1 MNNNQAAPASTSHLN
16 INVHLSLTSRH
27 GKSSLSVEGG
37 SQHSRRQRAPPG
49 PGWEFTDVVIQ
60 TPSHFRGVRSPHAP
74 ALSLSLSHI
83 QTSSVAVVS
92 RSAQYLPG
100 LQLEMSKLATVLLYI
115 SVRWTRLA
123 VFNFQVSG
131 VTGQQRRVSA
141 GPRTHCSPLSSS

>member
-1 MNNNQAAPASTSHLN
+1 MYISVSHLGMASPASQWRVGVNTPGDSGLPLDRAGSLL
-16 INVHLSLTSRH
+16 VLSYRHHLTSGESGH
-27 GKSSLSVEGG
+27 
-37 SQHSRRQRAPPG
+37 HTPP
-49 PGWEFTDVVIQ
+49 
-60 TPSHFRGVRSPHAP
+60 
-74 ALSLSLSHI
+74 LSLSLSHS